1 MSVDS
6 LLMSVDKML
15 SFQNWRELTQIKK
28 NQNYHS
34 RLLHNWALKQVSVD
48 TENSSQHLPLK
59 SVYISLD
66 VAEEIAKSNLIA
78 EKCYF
83 VVILRFL
90 HVF

>member
-1 MSVDS
+1 M
-6 LLMSVDKML
+6 
-15 SFQNWRELTQIKK
+15 R
-28 NQNYHS
+28 
-34 RLLHNWALKQVSVD
+34 VD
-48 TENSSQHLPLK
+48 TEDNSQHFPLK
-59 SVYISLD
+59 SIYLSLD